1 MTVFVSLDNL
11 RRAVSLIRGLLTGK
25 ADRTHS
31 HSATDITSGTLDQA
45 RLPTIPISRG
55 GTGRTTAKAANNA
68 ICGSLTEENG
78 SMSDATLFAGA
89 YMSPSDTNGGLYK
102 RKASTVWT
110 YILGKIRAT
119 FGFSASNV
127 LPVSHG
133 GTGASDVS
141 TARTNLG
148 VKNPLYTPSL
158 LPKSSDLDD
167 LKGEGAFGAYYAIG
181 GNGCVNV
188 PGGCNHFGLLVLRAG
203 QGGTTQLIDDANA
216 GKLWVRRWNGSS
228 WTSWVALVRT
238 SDTMAKATKA
248 VQDDRGQRIDATYI
262 KALSVS
268 GHALAYTKGD
278 GTTGKV
284 DLPSGGGGGETEC
297 RSITSSGKGSVVVTV
312 PSGIGSGTVACMIA
326 ASATADGSFTLRC
339 GSMSAPACRVGAGIP
354 YPGGSLYPGRGGGAC
369 AASLSAIVTVAAGET
384 VSVESDDPT
393 TSIQAEVLVMGM
405 EVS

>member
-78 SMSDATLFAGA
+78 SMSDDTLFAGA
-89 YMSPSDTNGGLYK
+89 YMSPSDTNGGIYK

-148 VKNPLYTPSL
+148 VKNPLYTPSRL
-158 LPKSSDLDD
+158 QSSDLDD

-188 PGGCNHFGLLVLRAG
+188 PGGCNHFGLLVLRSA
-203 QGGTTQLIDDANA
+203 QGWTTQLIDDANA

-326 ASATADGSFTLRC
+326 AAATADGSFTLRC
-339 GSMSAPACRVGAGIP
+339 GSMSAPACRVGPGIP